1 MLLDKIASKQEQV
14 RLALAAIHS
23 RRLDLKDKESK
34 VRELK
39 KQYASKL
46 YNLEKVDH
54 GIEEA
59 TRLRKFMIHLDKT
72 LSVIKRESLSVDKE
86 KSVANQEF
94 IKFEK
99 ERLKFEA
106 LKNRADED
114 YKRVMS
120 RKEDVERDLL
130 SSLRHTQKQH

>member
-23 RRLDLKDKESK
+23 RRLDLQDKESK

-46 YNLEKVDH
+46 HNLEKVDH

-86 KSVANQEF
+86 KSIANEEF
-94 IKFEK
+94 IRFEK

-114 YKRVMS
+114 YKRVLS

-130 SSLRHTQKQH
+130 SSLRHTQKQQ

>member
-23 RRLDLKDKESK
+23 RRLDLQDKKSK
-34 VRELK
+34 VQELK

-46 YNLEKVDH
+46 HILEKVDH

-72 LSVIKRESLSVDKE
+72 LSVIKRASLSVDKE
-86 KSVANQEF
+86 KSVANEEF
-94 IKFEK
+94 IRFEK
-99 ERLKFEA
+99 ERLKFKA

-120 RKEDVERDLL
+120 RKEDIERDLL
-130 SSLRHTQKQH
+130 SSLRHSQK